1 MNEVDFVIVC
11 HPLLSEPTQ
20 GQNRAPLFVP
30 EEEASSQA
38 CWQA

>member
-20 GQNRAPLFVP
+20 GQNRAPLFVL